1 MLVANCTYADI
12 PFMPFSI
19 KIAQAYPVI
28 EEGDPIMLNV
38 TLKNNDPKRRLPV
51 LIPGAQNA
59 FEKIY
64 YFKIY
69 DAADNYWQLRWVESR
84 QVQMTRM
91 DSTRPTLKYLAP
103 GEQVV
108 FSANL
113 NDYPRYYQ
121 QIESHHAVASPIL
134 AGQYKV
140 FLIYDPT
147 GNPIG
152 DTLYKYYDLLP
163 ADDCDDAGR
172 KLCFPSFGQ
181 PSEPFQLNIRKS
193 DRGSFTFQSV
203 VYETKRRANT
213 ASLYDYFRDGR
224 LIRVIDVPLNSSL
237 ARQEIEMDE
246 SGKQASRSFV
256 WFASHNIKA
265 FTDRGWA
272 PCNGTRTM
280 LKMRTETV
288 PEYAYR
294 YEDNATFTYI
304 SYNSDGLADYS
315 FRYTI
320 GETAVIW
327 TAYKVQ
333 NGLAKPGK
341 VQQIKL
347 ASPFFP
353 CGFAPSI

>member
-1 MLVANCTYADI
+1 
-12 PFMPFSI
+12 MPFSI

-28 EEGDPIMLNV
+28 EEGDPIMLNI
-38 TLKNNDPKRRLPV
+38 TLKNNDPKRKLPV
-51 LIPGAQNA
+51 LIPGSQNA

-108 FSANL
+108 FSANI
-113 NDYPRYYQ
+113 NDYPRYHQ
-121 QIESHHAVASPIL
+121 AIESHHALASPML

-163 ADDCDDAGR
+163 ADDCDDADR
-172 KLCFPSFGQ
+172 KLCFPSYGH

-193 DRGSFTFQSV
+193 ERGSFTFQSV

-213 ASLYDYFRDGR
+213 TSLHDYFRDGK

-237 ARQEIEMDE
+237 ARQEIELDG
-246 SGKQASRSFV
+246 SGKQATRSFV
-256 WFASHNIKA
+256 WFPSHNIKSFEA
-265 FTDRGWA
+265 RAWA
-272 PCNGTRTM
+272 PCNGLRTV
-280 LKMRTETV
+280 LKMRTETI

-294 YEDNATFTYI
+294 YEDNGTFTYI
-304 SYNSDGLADYS
+304 AYDQMGLIAHTYSYA
-315 FRYTI
+315 I
-320 GETAVIW
+320 GESAVTW
-327 TAYKVQ
+327 TIYKPQ
-333 NGLAKPGK
+333 NGVAKPGK
-341 VQQIKL
+341 AQQIQL
-347 ASPFFP
+347 AAPFDP
-353 CGFAPSI
+353 CGIAPSI